1 MPSFVNISR
10 PKGGGGKTAEDAVNN
25 ILYNLP
31 ASIPAKKRHIL
42 SIFVDNEAGVLSK
55 VSGMISARGFNID
68 SLSVSATD
76 VKDLSR
82 MTIVL
87 SGPDA
92 QIEQAKRQLE
102 DLCDVWA
109 VLDFNAP
116 ENTFERELLLVKM
129 SCVPPNLRAPP
140 EELLH
145 DAESPE
151 AAAFAAEAE
160 GEADLQAPSYEDLM
174 AVHFH
179 RTAIIEVANIFGAT
193 VSDVGSEHMIIELSS
208 WSARVDAFLK
218 MLQPYGVVE
227 AARSGVIAMGRT
239 KVLEHVSEDEES
251 TTVIDLADLPPS

>member
-1 MPSFVNISR
+1 MNISR
-10 PKGGGGKTAEDAVNN
+10 PKGGGAKTAEDAVNN
-25 ILYNLP
+25 ILYNTP
-31 ASIPAKKRHIL
+31 SSIPAKKRHIL

-129 SCVPPNLRAPP
+129 SCVPPNLRSSEDILPQSDP
-140 EELLH
+140 ESSEQV
-145 DAESPE
+145 DMDI
-151 AAAFAAEAE
+151 
-160 GEADLQAPSYEDLM
+160 DLEVQPPSYEDLM
-174 AVHFH
+174 AMHFH
-179 RTAIIEVANIFGAT
+179 RAAIVEVAKIFGAK

-208 WSARVDAFLK
+208 WSARVDAFLR

-239 KVLEHVSEDEES
+239 KVLEQVSEDEES